1 MDWKLR
7 MRSMMEDGYTWY
19 DEGNH
24 RIKVI
29 SFMQLTRIRNIDQM
43 ETSDLKIN
51 GQISVIRNESDDP
64 KYAVTVDVSNC
75 LICYLNINN
84 ILFLVINA

>member
-1 MDWKLR
+1 MI
-7 MRSMMEDGYTWY
+7 EEGYTCY

-24 RIKVI
+24 RIKGI
-29 SFMQLTRIRNIDQM
+29 SFMQLTRIRNIDQI
-43 ETSDLKIN
+43 EITDLNIN
-51 GQISVIRNESDDP
+51 GQISVIRNESDDL

-75 LICYLNINN
+75 LICYLTINN